1 MPGVPIP
8 VSIASDMTLPFFP
21 PMGTIH
27 DYVPVPP
34 APAPPICAAIES
46 PVAVMWGPGF
56 ALFQNKLTT
65 TVIHQGLPFAL
76 DGHDCGYMITHI
88 TLPINNARLPIIIL
102 FSGRKMAFAASTVKA
117 NGAAVGCS
125 TLLLF
130 PMMCCAFPV
139 TVPTG
144 FPVANSLNT
153 VRVGLTPMDIVF
165 GVIGMAATIVG
176 DILTCSAPSVPDG
189 KEILSKVLLG
199 DSPANWAIKQG
210 LGVAVGV
217 ARILITGEG
226 SVQVQA
232 GSSYVGVTLGYS
244 RSADGSYSVSAGG
257 QIGAPVLGSAGVVG
271 GQAGIQYS
279 KSASGESTT
288 TTSHGAAAGGGVG
301 PLASGGVSTNSSTAS
316 TTDASGK
323 TTETT
328 TTTDQKVGVVPLHG
342 SSSTSTTTESP
353 GSPPVRSGYR
363 GGHAQGKPW
372 GKPL

>member
-1 MPGVPIP
+1 MPGTPIP
-8 VSIASDMTLPFFP
+8 VSISSDMTLPFIP
-21 PMGTIH
+21 PPITIH
-27 DYVPVPP
+27 DFVAVPP
-34 APAPPICAAIES
+34 APAPVVCMAIES

-76 DGHDCGYMITHI
+76 DGHDCGYMIPHVTVP
-88 TLPINNARLPIIIL
+88 LNNARLPIIIM

-130 PMMCCAFPV
+130 PMMVCAFPV
-139 TVPTG
+139 TLPTG
-144 FPVANSLNT
+144 YPVANSLNT
-153 VRVGLTPMDIVF
+153 VRVGLTPGDIVF

-176 DILTCSAPSVPDG
+176 DILTYGAPSAPDA
-189 KEILSKVLLG
+189 KEVLFKVLLG
-199 DSPANWAIKQG
+199 DSPKNWLIKQG
-210 LGVAVGV
+210 LGAAAGL
-217 ARILITGEG
+217 ARILTTGEG
-226 SVQVQA
+226 SVQIQA

-244 RSADGSYSVSAGG
+244 RSADGSYSLSAGG
-257 QIGAPVLGSAGVVG
+257 QIGAPVVGAGAIA

-279 KSASGESTT
+279 KSATGESTT
-288 TTSHGAAAGGGVG
+288 TTSYGGAAGGGAG
-301 PLASGGVSTNSSTAS
+301 PLASGGASTSTSTAS

-328 TTTDQKVGVVPLHG
+328 TTTDQKVGSVPLHG
-342 SSSTSTTTESP
+342 SSSTSVTTESP

-372 GKPL
+372 GRPL

>member
-1 MPGVPIP
+1 MPGIPIP
-8 VSIASDMTLPFFP
+8 VSIASDLTLPFIP
-21 PMGTIH
+21 PPITIH
-27 DYVPVPP
+27 DFVAVPP
-34 APAPPICAAIES
+34 APAPPVCMAIES

-65 TVIHQGLPFAL
+65 TVIHQGMPFAL
-76 DGHDCGYMITHI
+76 DGHDCGYMITHV
-88 TLPINNARLPIIIL
+88 TVPVNNARLPIIIM

-144 FPVANSLNT
+144 YPVANSLNT
-153 VRVGLTPMDIVF
+153 VKVGLTPMDVVW
-165 GVIGMAATIVG
+165 GAVGMAATIVG
-176 DILTCSAPSVPDG
+176 DILTCSAPSAPDA
-189 KEILSKVLLG
+189 KEVLFKVLLG
-199 DSPANWAIKQG
+199 DSPKNWLIKQG
-210 LGVAVGV
+210 LGAAAGL
-217 ARILITGEG
+217 ARIAITGEG

-232 GSSYVGVTLGYS
+232 GSSYAGVTLGYT
-244 RSADGSYSVSAGG
+244 RSADGGYSVSASG
-257 QIGAPVLGSAGVVG
+257 QLGAPVLGSGAVG

-279 KSASGESTT
+279 KSATGESST
-288 TTSHGAAAGGGVG
+288 TTSHGGAVGGGAG
-301 PLASGGVSTNSSTAS
+301 PLASGGASSSSSTTS

-328 TTTDQKVGVVPLHG
+328 TETDQKVGTVPLHG
-342 SSSTSTTTESP
+342 TSSTSTTTSSP

-363 GGHAQGKPW
+363 GGHSQGKPW
-372 GKPL
+372 GRPL